1 MSCSLKNSLILFS
14 ALILLSVF
22 SLDNFP
28 QTFIKNESYEMN
40 TMCEGY
46 EIPEKKVLPNKKL
59 EKEKQPNQEEK
70 PLTVTA

>member
-1 MSCSLKNSLILFS
+1 
-14 ALILLSVF
+14 
-22 SLDNFP
+22 LDNFP

-46 EIPEKKVLPNKKL
+46 EIPEKEVVPNKKL
-59 EKEKQPNQEEK
+59 KKEKQPNQEEK